1 MHEGNTSKTQNMGGG
16 NVNVH
21 CRNYLEKSLDISLK
35 YLLRK
40 MHCQIITVWQ
50 NCVKNALQG
59 SFRKIWPCSHV
70 VC

>member
-40 MHCQIITVWQ
+40 MHCQIITV
-50 NCVKNALQG
+50 
-59 SFRKIWPCSHV
+59 
-70 VC
+70 